1 MSVWEKII
9 GDAGKKSPSRGMR
22 IKSDSIHS
30 KEWKQVAS
38 FEGLPTIANLKVLDV
53 RRTGISSFFGAEPQP
68 SLERFNCLETPL
80 AQYKYLP
87 LMSLIAFG
95 KSVSYVNGNEVDI
108 ETRRIANS
116 IKSDLRS
123 LICND
128 KWVIVHVNPVKM
140 LHITTRKRKTYFTE
154 KPKTDTDDL
163 DVLAVAPRPVES
175 SDSSTEEAEV
185 KKEEKPEPVPDSF
198 SVAAYVGT
206 DEEIRAYLR
215 ELTTVQVEER
225 TRTRNRQMVAFSV
238 TTSLVSRDVES
249 ILGRTEV
256 QNQYAESVIDRR
268 PAMFRS
274 PDKTARSVLSPTE
287 FGRTRSLTE
296 REDLYPPSPVN
307 VGRDYMDERVSVAR
321 SPEKRP
327 EVDVST
333 IRRHVRKVDGNEW
346 EKESRRSRRSRRTE
360 RTKRRGNADAE
371 LELLSENEGDEKD
384 MLSEGSS
391 SVLEEKPPK
400 KEVADDGMSS
410 SSATRRR
417 RRKENDEGAVSD
429 GSRKSRSA
437 NDDAASSASMSSSRR
452 RRGEKK
458 ETEGEVES
466 ESHLTDRDY
475 SDAPQPAKPT
485 PPPPADEDVSYSDA
499 PQPAKPAPPADEDG
513 YYTDEEQPTKPA
525 PPPPPPADED
535 DYYSEEPKA
544 AKPAPPPADDDY
556 YSDEPQVAKPPPP
569 PPADN
574 DDYYSDEPKA
584 AKPAAPPPADDD
596 DYYSEE
602 PQPAKPAAPPPP
614 ADEDDYYSDEPQ
626 PAKPAPPPADEDDYY
641 SDEPQPA
648 KPAPPPPA
656 DDYYSDEE

>member
-9 GDAGKKSPSRGMR
+9 GDAGKKSPTRGMR

-30 KEWKQVAS
+30 KEWKQVSS

-116 IKSDLRS
+116 IKADLRN

-140 LHITTRKRKTYFTE
+140 LHIATRKRKTYFTE

-163 DVLAVAPRPVES
+163 DVLGVAPPPVES
-175 SDSSTEEAEV
+175 SDSSTEEAEP

-215 ELTTVQVEER
+215 ELTAVQVEER

-307 VGRDYMDERVSVAR
+307 VGRDYMDERMSVAR
-321 SPEKRP
+321 SQEKRP

-333 IRRHVRKVDGNEW
+333 IRRHVRRVDGNEW
-346 EKESRRSRRSRRTE
+346 ENESRRSRRSRRTE
-360 RTKRRGNADAE
+360 KRSKRGNAEAE
-371 LELLSENEGDEKD
+371 LEILSENEGEEKD
-384 MLSEGSS
+384 ILSEGSS
-391 SVLEEKPPK
+391 SAPEEKSPKK
-400 KEVADDGMSS
+400 KEVMDENMSS

-417 RRKENDEGAVSD
+417 RRKENDDGAVSD
-429 GSRKSRSA
+429 GSSSRRSRKSRSA

-452 RRGEKK
+452 RRGGRKQ
-458 ETEGEVES
+458 TEGELES
-466 ESHLTDRDY
+466 ESHQTDRDY

-485 PPPPADEDVSYSDA
+485 PPPPADDDVSYSDAPEQPAKPAAPADDDVSYSDA
-499 PQPAKPAPPADEDG
+499 PQPAK
-513 YYTDEEQPTKPA
+513 
-525 PPPPPPADED
+525 
-535 DYYSEEPKA
+535 
-544 AKPAPPPADDDY
+544 
-556 YSDEPQVAKPPPP
+556 
-569 PPADN
+569 
-574 DDYYSDEPKA
+574 
-584 AKPAAPPPADDD
+584 
-596 DYYSEE
+596 
-602 PQPAKPAAPPPP
+602 PPPP

-626 PAKPAPPPADEDDYY
+626 AAKPAPPPPPPADEDDYSSEEPQAAKPAPPPQADDDYY
-641 SDEPQPA
+641 SDEPQAA

-656 DDYYSDEE
+656 DDYYSDEPQKKPAAADDDDYYTD